1 MSASTARSAKLA
13 VPARALG
20 DPLGNALER
29 GDEAQERYQRPEQPH
44 GQIEGARR
52 EYNGRAAGKFE
63 DRAGFAAL
71 GRREARDFRYVARAL
86 GKLQSVE
93 RRSRSHACL
102 HASNIADEPRE
113 ASRIFDSHGLAQRVI

>member
-86 GKLQSVE
+86 A
-93 RRSRSHACL
+93 RL
-102 HASNIADEPRE
+102 HSAGRGSGSPPCTHPANIANLPRE
-113 ASRIFDSHGLAQRVI
+113 PSATACSPSAPQPCT